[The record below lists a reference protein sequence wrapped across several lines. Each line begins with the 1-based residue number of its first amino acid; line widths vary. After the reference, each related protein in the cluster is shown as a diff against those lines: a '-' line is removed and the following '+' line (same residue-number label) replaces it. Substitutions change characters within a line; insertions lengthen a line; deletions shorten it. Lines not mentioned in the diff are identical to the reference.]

1 MPSIVI
7 IYHSASGTTAQLADA
22 IFAGAQELAT
32 PSVYRI
38 SGAEIIA
45 GRFKNEEIW
54 AQLDQADAIIFG
66 SPTYMGGPSA
76 QFKAF
81 ADASGE
87 RWSQRAWANKIAAGF
102 TIGTLANG
110 DQSSTL
116 LSFSVFAAQHGMLWC
131 GLDIAGGHDE
141 QGRNR
146 LGTQLGV
153 AAQSNDGQVNAIDLM
168 TAHYLGKRV
177 AQIALK
183 MSNKPIAKD
192 TP

>member
-7 IYHSASGTTAQLADA
+7 IYHSASGTTAQLAEA

-32 PSVYRI
+32 PSIYRI

-45 GRFKNEEIW
+45 GRFIDEAIW

-87 RWSQRAWANKIAAGF
+87 RWSQRTWANKIAAGF
-102 TIGTLANG
+102 TIGTLANS

-116 LSFSVFAAQHGMLWC
+116 LYFSVLASQHGMLWC
-131 GLDIAGGHDE
+131 GLDIPGGYDE

-146 LGTQLGV
+146 LGTQLGI
-153 AAQSNDGQVNAIDLM
+153 AAQSSDGQVNPIDLM

-183 MSNKPIAKD
+183 MSHPSSKD